1 MKDICKSKKQLI
13 KELEEMRRKTSQGK
27 TGTLE
32 EYPVRTK
39 ADLVSDAPNYKRDKE
54 ALLLIRKAIDSATDA
69 IGLSDPEGH
78 HVYQN
83 KAFTNLFEYTA
94 EELAAVGNEAA
105 FAVKSTAREVFG
117 SIMSGR
123 SWSGE
128 VEMRAKSG
136 RAFGLF
142 LRANAIKDDVGKIV
156 GLVGVFTDITER
168 KRLEYQ
174 LRKKHDEL
182 QLILDSIPAY
192 VFYKDKDGKMLNI
205 NKAATA
211 LAYVP
216 KEKLL
221 QKTVF
226 DLIPETAD
234 KYNRDDME
242 VIRSGQP
249 KINIEESLELPGGVR
264 WLKTDKIPIKD
275 DDGNIVGLLGFSVD
289 ITDLRKAQEEL
300 LLIRKAVQSSSD
312 AIGMSDPQGR
322 HFYQN
327 ESYGE
332 LFGYEVDELNALG
345 GAPVIFKDYKIA
357 LDIFDLAMRGGQW
370 NGEVEMASKDGRN
383 FPVFLRV
390 NSIKDEAGNI
400 IGLIGAHTDVSERK
414 RAEAEITVL
423 SNAFRAALDPI
434 LILDLEGKVRNVN
447 EAARRLFETEE
458 LGVSA
463 LDYVAPEDKE
473 KITAAMQGL
482 IAGSSANIAE
492 FTIVTKSGRRV
503 LIEATG
509 SLMINANG
517 KATGFVVVE
526 RDITERKKAEEAL
539 RESEMRFRH
548 ILENSQDASYRR
560 NLKAGR
566 YDYLSPVIT
575 KLTGYS
581 VDEMSTMSEHVV
593 TEHIH
598 PDDREQVARIFGDAL
613 SGLSRTYRVEYR
625 FMCRDG
631 QYRWMNDLGSIMLD
645 ERGKQQFLV
654 GSLRDITERK
664 QVEAEII
671 VLSNAFRAALD
682 PVLIFDMQGNV
693 VNANEAAH
701 KLFERNDVGV
711 NALESVAPEDKERIA
726 VALQGLITSGRHSIV
741 QFSIVTRSG
750 RRVPLEASG
759 NIMLDASGKPVGI
772 VVVER
777 DLTERRRAEEAL
789 REANE
794 KLRVIFDSI
803 GEAVTVVDLDGNV
816 VDANKEALR
825 LHGFGSKDEIIGRKA
840 SEMVAPVDR
849 ERSVNDAIKSLKSPY
864 LSGRTEYKLIDAGGR
879 EFDGEFNVAVIKDN
893 KGKPAGFIGIARDI
907 SERKKAEE
915 ALRKSEEKYRDLVD
929 NERDVILSVDALGFI
944 TSINPAVKGWGFTP
958 EEILGKNFIELV
970 PEDWRE
976 IIAVDMRKALLE
988 AGEMTAEIKIVSKN
1002 GEVLP
1007 IEYSAKVI
1015 QDEGKYAGV
1024 RCIVRDIKERK
1035 KAEEALHDSEERFRL
1050 AVNATK
1056 DGLWEWNIQTNQ
1068 EFFSPRW
1075 CEIIGYSFDDPE
1087 LPHTYNSWASRIHP
1101 DDYDHV
1107 ISAMNNHLEKG
1118 TRYDID
1124 YRHRHKSGEY
1134 RWQNSKGQSVL
1145 DKSGKPTKM
1154 VGCISD
1160 ISERKRAEE
1169 ALRGSEERYRLLAE
1183 NATDVIWIVSMD
1195 MRLTYVSPSV
1205 TRLLGYT
1212 VEETLARAMD
1222 ESYTP
1227 ASFAAVTQAATEEIA
1242 IEQTGQGDPKRSR
1255 ILELELYRKDGT
1267 IVPVEAHFTFLRDAE
1282 GKAIGMLA
1290 MVRDITERKKA
1301 EEDLKRHAKRV
1312 EALYGVAQVVS
1323 QSSKLDT
1330 MLKDALGKVCDA
1342 MDTESGCIFMLDFD
1356 ENALKLKACKGVSEN
1371 TVQQFST
1378 IVMTEQGMEGLVK
1391 LTGPITE
1398 IDETKDVADVD
1409 MVQKLVAEIGR
1420 NAIAVTPFLRGKDLQ
1435 GLVVVFTTKE
1445 RTFSGEDQELLK
1457 AISSEMSIGINNM
1470 MLLEKT
1476 KEMSVTDELT
1486 GLYNRRHFFET
1497 LEVEMNRAG
1506 RTKRPFSLVMLDLD
1520 GFKEYNDK
1528 YGHTNGDSV
1537 LQTIS
1542 QMLKSSIRKS
1552 DMAFRYGGDE
1562 FALILPLADAE
1573 RAKKIVQRARAKW
1586 QKAPLTQSRI
1596 FGGHVGFSTGIAEY
1610 PENAESADGLIFLA
1624 DAALYQA
1631 KKKGYED
1638 KLVSELRTLST
1649 DIMDV
1654 ATQDQ
1659 VYALAATVDAR
1670 DPYTYGHS
1678 QRVAEIAMSIGKQV
1692 GLSAEDLAKL
1702 HAAALLHDI
1711 GKVGVPDAIL
1721 TKMGKPTPEEWDVI
1735 KKHCSEGARI
1745 VSYVKELSTLVPIIL
1760 HHHEWYDGSG
1770 YPGGLKGIDI
1780 PSGARITSVAD
1791 AYDTMVTKRPYRD
1804 VISPKKA
1811 CEELKRNAGVQ
1822 FDPVIVDTWCR
1833 LMDKASKKDK

>member
-1 MKDICKSKKQLI
+1 MKDIYKSKKRLI
-13 KELEEMRRKTSQGK
+13 KELEDTRRLLSQKATKELKTDVARK
-27 TGTLE
+27 E
-32 EYPVRTK
+32 ARPYREVVENR
-39 ADLVSDAPNYKRDKE
+39 RDKE

-69 IGLSDPEGH
+69 IGLSDSEGH
-78 HVYQN
+78 HIYQN
-83 KAFTNLFEYTA
+83 KAFTDLFEYTA
-94 EELAAVGNEAA
+94 EELGAAGGGPAA

-136 RAFGLF
+136 RIFSLF
-142 LRANAIKDDVGKIV
+142 LRADAIKDDAGKIV

-211 LAYVP
+211 LVYVP

-275 DDGNIVGLLGFSVD
+275 DDGSIVGLLGFSVD
-289 ITDLRKAQEEL
+289 ITD
-300 LLIRKAVQSSSD
+300 
-312 AIGMSDPQGR
+312 
-322 HFYQN
+322 
-327 ESYGE
+327 
-332 LFGYEVDELNALG
+332 
-345 GAPVIFKDYKIA
+345 
-357 LDIFDLAMRGGQW
+357 
-370 NGEVEMASKDGRN
+370 
-383 FPVFLRV
+383 
-390 NSIKDEAGNI
+390 
-400 IGLIGAHTDVSERK
+400 
-414 RAEAEITVL
+414 
-423 SNAFRAALDPI
+423 
-434 LILDLEGKVRNVN
+434 
-447 EAARRLFETEE
+447 
-458 LGVSA
+458 
-463 LDYVAPEDKE
+463 
-473 KITAAMQGL
+473 
-482 IAGSSANIAE
+482 
-492 FTIVTKSGRRV
+492 
-503 LIEATG
+503 
-509 SLMINANG
+509 
-517 KATGFVVVE
+517 
-526 RDITERKKAEEAL
+526 RKKAEEAL

-581 VDEMSTMSEHVV
+581 VDEMSTMSERVV

-726 VALQGLITSGRHSIV
+726 VALQGLITSGRPSIV

-777 DLTERRRAEEAL
+777 DLTERKRAVEAL
-789 REANE
+789 RE
-794 KLRVIFDSI
+794 
-803 GEAVTVVDLDGNV
+803 
-816 VDANKEALR
+816 
-825 LHGFGSKDEIIGRKA
+825 
-840 SEMVAPVDR
+840 
-849 ERSVNDAIKSLKSPY
+849 
-864 LSGRTEYKLIDAGGR
+864 
-879 EFDGEFNVAVIKDN
+879 
-893 KGKPAGFIGIARDI
+893 
-907 SERKKAEE
+907 
-915 ALRKSEEKYRDLVD
+915 
-929 NERDVILSVDALGFI
+929 
-944 TSINPAVKGWGFTP
+944 
-958 EEILGKNFIELV
+958 
-970 PEDWRE
+970 
-976 IIAVDMRKALLE
+976 
-988 AGEMTAEIKIVSKN
+988 
-1002 GEVLP
+1002 
-1007 IEYSAKVI
+1007 
-1015 QDEGKYAGV
+1015 
-1024 RCIVRDIKERK
+1024 
-1035 KAEEALHDSEERFRL
+1035 
-1050 AVNATK
+1050 
-1056 DGLWEWNIQTNQ
+1056 
-1068 EFFSPRW
+1068 
-1075 CEIIGYSFDDPE
+1075 
-1087 LPHTYNSWASRIHP
+1087 
-1101 DDYDHV
+1101 
-1107 ISAMNNHLEKG
+1107 
-1118 TRYDID
+1118 
-1124 YRHRHKSGEY
+1124 
-1134 RWQNSKGQSVL
+1134 
-1145 DKSGKPTKM
+1145 
-1154 VGCISD
+1154 
-1160 ISERKRAEE
+1160 
-1169 ALRGSEERYRLLAE
+1169 SEERYRLLAE
-1183 NATDVIWIVSMD
+1183 NATDVIWIVNMG
-1195 MRLTYVSPSV
+1195 MQLTYVSPSI

-1212 VEETLARAMD
+1212 VEEALARPMSEA
-1222 ESYTP
+1222 YTP
-1227 ASFAAVTQAATEEIA
+1227 SSFAATMQAATEEIA
-1242 IEQTGQGDPKRSR
+1242 IEQIGQGDPKRSR
-1255 ILELELYRKDGT
+1255 ILELELYRKDGSV
-1267 IVPVEAHFTFLRDAE
+1267 VPVEANFSFLRDAA
-1282 GKAIGMLA
+1282 GKPIGILA
-1290 MVRDITERKKA
+1290 MVRDITERKRA
-1301 EEDLKRHAKRV
+1301 EEDVKRHAKRI
-1312 EALYGVAQVVS
+1312 EALYGIAQVIS
-1323 QSSKLDT
+1323 QSSTLDT
-1330 MLKDALGKVCDA
+1330 MLKDALEKVCTA

-1356 ENALKLKACKGVSEN
+1356 ESALKLKSYRGISESIVS
-1371 TVQQFST
+1371 QFLT
-1378 IVMTEQGMEGLVK
+1378 IVMTEQGIEGLMK

-1398 IDETKDVADVD
+1398 IDETQDVMEPEKMKKVTAD
-1409 MVQKLVAEIGR
+1409 IGR
-1420 NAIAVTPFLRGKDLQ
+1420 RGIAAVPFFRGKDLQ
-1435 GLVVVFTTKE
+1435 GLIVTFTTE
-1445 RTFSGEDQELLK
+1445 DRTFSSEDLELLK
-1457 AISSEMSIGINNM
+1457 AIANEISIGINNM
-1470 MLLEKT
+1470 LLLEKT
-1476 KEMSVTDELT
+1476 REMSVTDELT

-1497 LEVEMNRAG
+1497 LDVEMNRAR
-1506 RTKRPFSLVMLDLD
+1506 RTNHPFSLVMLDLD

-1528 YGHTNGDSV
+1528 YGHSNGDAV
-1537 LQTIS
+1537 LQTVS

-1552 DMAFRYGGDE
+1552 DLAFRYGGDE
-1562 FALILPLADAE
+1562 FALILPAAAAE

-1586 QKAPLTQSRI
+1586 QKAPLTQSKI

-1678 QRVAEIAMSIGKQV
+1678 QRVADIAMAIGKAI
-1692 GLSAEDLAKL
+1692 GMSAEDLTKL

-1711 GKVGVPDAIL
+1711 GKVGVPDSIL
-1721 TKMGKPTPEEWDVI
+1721 AKIEKPTPEEWDVI
-1735 KKHCSEGARI
+1735 KKHCAEGARI

-1822 FDPVIVDTWCR
+1822 FDPVIVDAWCR
-1833 LMDKASKKDK
+1833 LMDKAGKEDK